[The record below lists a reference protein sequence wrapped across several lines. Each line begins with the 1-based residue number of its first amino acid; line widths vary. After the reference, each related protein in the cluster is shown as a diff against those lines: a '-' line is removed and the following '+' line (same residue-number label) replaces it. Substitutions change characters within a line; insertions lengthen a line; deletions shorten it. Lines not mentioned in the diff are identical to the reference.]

1 MSSKATITM
10 NKSTVYVIGAVV
22 ILALAGTYLGASYV
36 ADKNSDRVTL
46 QTNGEVDKETQQRY
60 KNISLENKETLSSLI
75 VALPGG
81 KNIDGV
87 EPHTEKKPFGVRL
100 HGTDKL
106 TGKELEQLSE
116 QILSLVKDCEWVE
129 INTNQFHSKM
139 TRDGLQE
146 FSVLN

>member
-1 MSSKATITM
+1 MSSKKTITM
-10 NKSTVYVIGAVV
+10 NKSTVYVIGAIFVLV
-22 ILALAGTYLGASYV
+22 LVGTYMVTSYV

-46 QTNGEVDKETQQRY
+46 QTNGEVDKETQRQY
-60 KNISLENKETLSSLI
+60 ENTSLNDKETLSNLI
-75 VALPGG
+75 STLPGG
-81 KNIDGV
+81 EDIDNV
-87 EPHTEKKPFGVRL
+87 EAHTEKKPFGVRL

-116 QILSLVKDCEWVE
+116 QLLSLVKDCEWVE

>member
-1 MSSKATITM
+1 MSSKITM
-10 NKSTVYVIGAVV
+10 NKSTAYIIGAIVV
-22 ILALAGTYLGASYV
+22 LVLAGTYMGASYV

-46 QTNGEVDKETQQRY
+46 QTDEGKVSRGIAQKYENTSLKDKEALS
-60 KNISLENKETLSSLI
+60 NLISTLAGGSS
-75 VALPGG
+75 
-81 KNIDGV
+81 IDDV
-87 EPHTEKKPFGVRL
+87 EPHTEKKPFGIRL

-116 QILSLVKDCEWVE
+116 QLLSLVKDCEWVE